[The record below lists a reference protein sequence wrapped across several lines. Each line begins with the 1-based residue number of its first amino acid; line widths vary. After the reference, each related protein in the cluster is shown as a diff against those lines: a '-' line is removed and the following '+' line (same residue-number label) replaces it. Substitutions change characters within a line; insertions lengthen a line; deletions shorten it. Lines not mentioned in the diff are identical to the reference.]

1 MSNILDIRR
10 ALAYGRL
17 MPGLREPAADDER
30 DPMTLTEGSRWAF
43 LLIVVATSIWYWV
56 TVLPQLGTTEAAD
69 IGWQIPMLWA
79 IGTSIVGTIVLSIV
93 IAIGSAIVTRREPEN
108 ADVRDKQIERYGDR
122 IAQAIMSFATAGV
135 LVLVMFEVDWF
146 WIGNALYLIGA
157 VGAVV
162 GAIASIR
169 AYRGYFHG

>member
-1 MSNILDIRR
+1 MSAIHPSAHDR
-10 ALAYGRL
+10 
-17 MPGLREPAADDER
+17 DDR
-30 DPMTLTEGSRWAF
+30 DDDRNPMTLSEGSKWAF
-43 LLIVVATSIWYWV
+43 LVIVLVTSVFYWV
-56 TVLPQLGTTEAAD
+56 TVLPQLSTTAAAD

-79 IGTSIVGTIVLSIV
+79 IGCSIVGTIVLSIV
-93 IAIGSAIVTRREPEN
+93 IAIGTAIVTRREPEN

-122 IAQAIMSFATAGV
+122 IGQAIMAYASAGV
-135 LVLVMFEVDWF
+135 IVLVMFEVDWF

-162 GAIASIR
+162 GTIASIR